1 MSSIRT
7 RLLFVNDFNLYGKDS
22 FGCCLQFQHSVY
34 RDHSK
39 TVAECGDILKLIFCD
54 TAQPCM
60 YTFMYVRTYVYTY
73 ICICILTKGV
83 IDEAAGLKEKAQSLE
98 EKLAEDDAYRHKLRK
113 IIKQLKED
121 RNHYRSLAEQTR

>member
-1 MSSIRT
+1 
-7 RLLFVNDFNLYGKDS
+7 
-22 FGCCLQFQHSVY
+22 
-34 RDHSK
+34 
-39 TVAECGDILKLIFCD
+39 
-54 TAQPCM
+54 M

-121 RNHYRSLAEQTR
+121 RNHYRSLAEQTK